1 MAVADALGLPL
12 PQAAALGGFGQAASA
27 AAADAVGSALGQPV
41 SIGSATV
48 RGVAP
53 GEIENENWDHYHPV
67 DVLWETA
74 GAIFSALALVPR
86 AELQTFL
93 PAARGTA
100 DLPDMEA
107 LGTLLRGVAEY
118 VGSRLQQ
125 LVPITFSLA
134 DAQASAATDP
144 NESYVRVE
152 HPIMVGGP
160 GAETHLTVIHLIPA
174 AALQAVAARAPVPP
188 EADAPAQEDTTGYAD
203 TAGGAG
209 AYPSTAPSFSGSGI
223 MPGGETRNLE
233 DPMASGPAA
242 AHPAGTS
249 VHPVQFQPFESEGD
263 VQGGT
268 NLDLLLDV
276 SLRVS
281 VELGRTD
288 LAIKDVLALGPGS
301 VVELDKLAGEPVD
314 ILVND
319 RLIAKGEVVVVDEN
333 FGVRVTDIVSPQKRI
348 GKLR

>member
-1 MAVADALGLPL
+1 MSDTAL
-12 PQAAALGGFGQAASA
+12 AAAGLEIESALSHGLSQFGA
-27 AAADAVGSALGQPV
+27 AVGAHAAEALSQALGQPV
-41 SIGSATV
+41 RFGAAQV
-48 RGVAP
+48 RAAAP
-53 GEIENENWDHYHPV
+53 GEPENENLDLYHPV

-74 GAIFSALALVPR
+74 GTAYSALLLLPKM
-86 AELQTFL
+86 ELQAVL
-93 PAARGTA
+93 PSARGSA

-107 LGTLLRGVAEY
+107 LGSLLRGLSEQVSA
-118 VGSRLQQ
+118 RLAP
-125 LVPITFSLA
+125 LLPVRISLA
-134 DAQASAATDP
+134 DASAGQSPDHDQPQT
-144 NESYVRVE
+144 RVE
-152 HPIMVGGP
+152 HTVSVGQA
-160 GAETHLTVIHLIPA
+160 GAETVMTVIHLIPA
-174 AALQAVAARAPVPP
+174 AALQSVAERLASNP
-188 EADAPAQEDTTGYAD
+188 DAGSALERSAQNPATGTT
-203 TAGGAG
+203 
-209 AYPSTAPSFSGSGI
+209 S
-223 MPGGETRNLE
+223 GGETRTME
-233 DPMASGPAA
+233 EPMAAGQQT
-242 AHPAGTS
+242 AGTS
-249 VHPVQFQPFESEGD
+249 VHPVQFQPFDGDVD

-288 LAIKDVLALGPGS
+288 LTIKDVLALGPGS